1 MCMRVTGH
9 LSSSQPG
16 AGSAQ
21 NASSGSPPDPTPA
34 HNVAGNHF
42 GQSTTQQPSQ
52 KRTVA
57 QPPEGRSMT
66 WDELEELR
74 DRLTTILEYERAEEG
89 FSPIEEDYYVKYRQ
103 AARRAVADIDP
114 DHSRDRDHYRILQ
127 EIYDAVEEIYD
138 IRSAKLR
145 MAVQDRVVFRRDGER
160 PENLTVEEQERYD
173 MAISLGGHNAA
184 E

>member
-9 LSSSQPG
+9 PSSSQPG

-21 NASSGSPPDPTPA
+21 NASSGSPLDPTPA
-34 HNVAGNHF
+34 HNVAGNRSDS
-42 GQSTTQQPSQ
+42 STTRQPSQ
-52 KRTVA
+52 KPTGE
-57 QPPEGRSMT
+57 QPPGGRIMT

-74 DRLTTILEYERAEEG
+74 DRLSYILERARAEDG
-89 FSPIEEDYYVKYRQ
+89 FCPIEEGYYVLYRQ
-103 AARRAVADIDP
+103 AARRAVADINSG
-114 DHSRDRDHYRILQ
+114 HSRDRDRYQTLQ

-145 MAVQDRVVFRRDGER
+145 MAVRDRVVFRRDVDR
-160 PENLTVEEQERYD
+160 PENLTIDEEERYD
-173 MAISLGGHNAA
+173 MAISLGGHNV

>member
-1 MCMRVTGH
+1 
-9 LSSSQPG
+9 
-16 AGSAQ
+16 
-21 NASSGSPPDPTPA
+21 
-34 HNVAGNHF
+34 
-42 GQSTTQQPSQ
+42 
-52 KRTVA
+52 
-57 QPPEGRSMT
+57 MT

-89 FSPIEEDYYVKYRQ
+89 FSPIEEDYYVLYRQ
-103 AARRAVADIDP
+103 AARRAVADINP
-114 DHSRDRDHYRILQ
+114 SHSRDRDRYQTLQ
-127 EIYDAVEEIYD
+127 EIYDAVGEIYD

-145 MAVQDRVVFRRDGER
+145 MAVQDRVVFKRDGAR

>member
-1 MCMRVTGH
+1 MCMRITGPP
-9 LSSSQPG
+9 SSSQPG

-21 NASSGSPPDPTPA
+21 NASSGSPLDPTPA

-52 KRTVA
+52 KPTCA
-57 QPPEGRSMT
+57 QPPEDRIMT
-66 WDELEELR
+66 WDDLKKLQ

-89 FSPIEEDYYVKYRQ
+89 FSPIEEDYYIQYRQ
-103 AARRAVADIDP
+103 AARRAVNDINP
-114 DHSRDRDHYRILQ
+114 DHSRDRDRYQTIQ
-127 EIYDAVEEIYD
+127 AIYDTVGEIYD

-145 MAVQDRVVFRRDGER
+145 MVVQDRVVFKRDRGR
-160 PENLTVEEQERYD
+160 PENLVEEERVRYD
-173 MAISLGGHNAA
+173 MAISLGGHNA